1 MDVRIRPGA
10 GLLHPCGSGAP
21 AAMGVQRP
29 VIIEHPEGHKLRAAT
44 QSNKIAPTMNRLLVL
59 TELFLPTKGGTAVW
73 AAEVYKRLGG
83 KEIHIVTAD
92 VAGAVEVD
100 ATHPN
105 TIHRLSLKRVAWLRP
120 ESLAMYARFFFKSLA
135 LALTHRFDAIHAF
148 RALPEGLVAW
158 AVARLIF
165 RPVVIYAHGEELTT
179 WGHGGKYQA
188 MRFALRHADRVIAN
202 SEHTRDTLLAMGIDA
217 ARIAIIYPGVDV
229 SVFRP
234 GLDVS
239 GLRDSLGIRP
249 DEKLVFSVGR
259 LSRRKGFDQMI
270 RAVAQLRTEGIPL
283 RYVIA
288 GIGEDA
294 DYLDGLIREHNLNG
308 IVHRVGAVTEQDLP
322 RWLNVCDVFAMPNR
336 EINGDNEGF
345 GMVFIEAAACS
356 KPSLAGE
363 AGGTGSAVL
372 HDETGIRVD
381 GSDVANV
388 VNGVRRMLDNEHLRL
403 GLGESGLK
411 RVNEQ
416 FSWDAVASKTKG
428 VCT

>member
-1 MDVRIRPGA
+1 MTADKPKQI
-10 GLLHPCGSGAP
+10 
-21 AAMGVQRP
+21 Q
-29 VIIEHPEGHKLRAAT
+29 
-44 QSNKIAPTMNRLLVL
+44 MNRLLVL

-83 KEIHIVTAD
+83 NEIHIVTAD
-92 VAGAVEVD
+92 VPGASDVD
-100 ATHPN
+100 AMHPN
-105 TIHRLSLKRVAWLRP
+105 TIHRLNLKRVAWLRP
-120 ESLAMYARFFFKSLA
+120 ESLPMYARFFFKSLA

-158 AVARLIF
+158 AAARLTF

-179 WGHGGKYQA
+179 WGHGGKYRA
-188 MRFALRHADRVIAN
+188 MRFALCHADRVIAN
-202 SEHTRDTLLAMGIDA
+202 SEHTRDTLLGMGVEA

-239 GLRDSLGIRP
+239 GLRESLGICP
-249 DEKLVFSVGR
+249 DDKLVFSVGR

-270 RAVAQLRTEGIPL
+270 RAVAQLRAEGIPL

-294 DYLDGLIREHNLNG
+294 DYLDGLIAEHNVQG
-308 IVHRVGAVTEQDLP
+308 IVHRIGAVSETDLP
-322 RWLNVCDVFAMPNR
+322 RWLNACDLFAMPNR
-336 EINGDNEGF
+336 DINGDNEGF
-345 GMVFIEAAACS
+345 GMVFIEAAACG

-372 HDETGIRVD
+372 HEQTGLRVD
-381 GSDVANV
+381 GAETNKV
-388 VNGVRRMLDNEHLRL
+388 VNGLRQLLTNSDRASSL
-403 GLGESGLK
+403 GRAGLN
-411 RVNEQ
+411 RVQAKFAWEK
-416 FSWDAVASKTKG
+416 VAQATHQAILAR
-428 VCT
+428 VIE